1 MGASGVGDH
10 GAPPSAFAA
19 PESPELVPLLPPEV
33 VPGPPEL
40 ESPEPLDPIDPLAPP
55 EPVEPELDPLPV
67 PEPPGPEDASSP
79 ASMAFV
85 PSETAGDELLP
96 QPAHPIDEA
105 REAKR
110 IARTRVSSAIMDGR
124 E

>member
-1 MGASGVGDH
+1 MGAPDVGIH
-10 GAPPSAFAA
+10 VAPPSAFAA
-19 PESPELVPLLPPEV
+19 PESPKLEPLLPPEV

-40 ESPEPLDPIDPLAPP
+40 EPPDPLDPLDPLASP

-67 PEPPGPEDASSP
+67 PEPPSPEDAWTP
-79 ASMAFV
+79 ASTAFV

-96 QPAHPIDEA
+96 QPSHPIDEA

-110 IARTRVSSAIMDGR
+110 IARARGSSVIMIGPA
-124 E
+124 